1 MTTYALPT
9 SPGFS
14 SASFGLKSNTQV
26 FESPLSGATQVVE
39 LTGARWYA
47 TYSLPPLT
55 ASEAGEWLAFLTK
68 LRGQANSFYGH
79 DPLRATAQGALGGTP
94 LVNGA
99 SQTGNSL
106 VTDGWSASVTGVM
119 KAGDYLAYA
128 NSSGRS
134 LHMVVADANSDGS
147 GNATFTI
154 EPSIR
159 VSPAND
165 ALIITASPSCVMRL
179 TADAVTWNETLAQTI
194 GITFSAEEAI

>member
-1 MTTYALPT
+1 MTTYDLPT
-9 SPGFS
+9 TPTVS
-14 SASFGLKSNTQV
+14 SASFGLQSNTQV
-26 FESPLSGATQVVE
+26 FQSPLSGATQVVE

-47 TYSLPPLT
+47 TYTVPPLT
-55 ASEAGEWLAFLTK
+55 PSESGVWLAFLTK
-68 LRGQANSFYGH
+68 LRGQANSFYGY
-79 DPLRATAQGALGGTP
+79 DPARKTAQGALGGTP
-94 LVNGA
+94 RVNGA

-128 NSSGRS
+128 TSSARS

-159 VSPAND
+159 ISPADD
-165 ALIITASPSCVMRL
+165 ATIITSSPACVMRL
-179 TADAVTWNETLAQTI
+179 TTDAVTWDETLAQTI
-194 GITFSAEEAI
+194 GISFSAEEVI